1 MLKILSQ
8 NVISENADF
17 PPDRVFTNL
26 SLKNHFLFLKLFYS
40 SDIFKHF
47 LCLRYKGG
55 VAGRRQIKKYKID
68 FYLLQLTI

>member
-1 MLKILSQ
+1 MLIFLL
-8 NVISENADF
+8 IE
-17 PPDRVFTNL
+17 
-26 SLKNHFLFLKLFYS
+26 SLQIYPKKNHFLFLKLFYS